1 MSDKPEV
8 IEQPSIEEMETV
20 KIRASVPTLA
30 VVRYLMG
37 LQQALSNLNL
47 SIENQISALTTEID
61 TDGN

>member
-8 IEQPSIEEMETV
+8 IEQPSIEDSETV